1 MALKKQG
8 RIKMQKCWEKINEMK
23 SLVLLVFSG
32 RRVNLLIKLNHSLG
46 NMLYFYVTTEII

>member
-23 SLVLLVFSG
+23 SPVLLVFSG
-32 RRVNLLIKLNHSLG
+32 RRVNLLIKLNHR
-46 NMLYFYVTTEII
+46 